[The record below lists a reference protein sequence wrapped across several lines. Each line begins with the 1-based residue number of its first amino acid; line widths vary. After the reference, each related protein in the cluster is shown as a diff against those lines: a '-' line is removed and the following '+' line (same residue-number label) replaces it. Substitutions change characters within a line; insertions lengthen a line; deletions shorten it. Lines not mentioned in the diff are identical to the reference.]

1 MIMLKTFDDGVCIRM
16 LSSNDLYFAK
26 KEAEAYGW
34 VAVESDNTN
43 EEILVDGQL
52 HEVSRP
58 WTYDANTEVTITG
71 FELVDGAY
79 QYTYS
84 ERDITAEN
92 EAKEAERLAAI
103 AENNRAQRNNLLAQT
118 DFYALSDVT
127 MSEAMAAYRQALR
140 DLPAQDG
147 WPNVEFPERPEE

>member
-1 MIMLKTFDDGVCIRM
+1 MIMLKTFDDGVCIRT

-26 KEAEAYGW
+26 QEAEAYGW

-43 EEILVDGQL
+43 EEIFVDGQL

-103 AENNRAQRNNLLAQT
+103 AENNSAQRNDLLAQT

-127 MSEAMAAYRQALR
+127 MSEAMKTYRQTLR
-140 DLPAQDG
+140 DLPEQEG
-147 WPNVEFPERPEE
+147 WPNVDFPEKPEE